1 MLSVPRED
9 TLRRILA
16 AIGVTYLAVTIA
28 VVNFFLWRQILDLW
42 KESTPVIL
50 DISGVGGCR
59 RRR

>member
-42 KESTPVIL
+42 KESTPMV
-50 DISGVGGCR
+50 
-59 RRR
+59 